1 VSSLTLGSVVL
12 VAVIPHPAGV
22 PPLYTAGIAENPCAP
37 DDVIVVPAGSRQ
49 HYFASSSV
57 LETIPAT
64 ACQQA
69 AVRADRQWL
78 SSGIVPG
85 DSPQLTSLATRA
97 LLNLRLSTRPDG
109 AVIAGW
115 HNRWEYSWPRD
126 SSWVA
131 VALAVTG
138 HAGDSLRILR
148 FLQQT
153 QLPSGTWAARYRPDG
168 SGPVDDG
175 RPGELD
181 ANGWVPWAVWCWS
194 VAESQDGKNTKREL
208 AGLWPMIRADAEAT
222 ERSLAPD
229 GLPAA
234 SMDYWEN
241 SEQVTLG
248 TAAPL
253 LTGLRAAADIA
264 GELGQKTSAANWA
277 RAATR
282 LADGIAAGF
291 GRHGYHRLP
300 YADSG
305 GDAAVTFLGP
315 PFAAADPAVVSA
327 ITDTERSLRLPNG
340 GILPGTDWPGNRTT
354 AWTAETAFFALFNA
368 ETGRE
373 HLATQMLTWLAA
385 HTSRLGALP
394 EKVDARGRPVSAA
407 PLAWT
412 DAAVLLTLAA
422 QAHPLPVVPIPAA
435 GSRGAAFTPPGPG
448 TQARATA
455 SAAAAGAEMRQPR
468 RSRCTLASRIHSA
481 NRSRAGTESV
491 PRKPPLT
498 ASATAVTAAPA
509 ASQRGSARVRKPTMA
524 AAAQNTAS
532 GYRLSTVAL
541 PAIASTAAW
550 SGVPAAR

>member
-1 VSSLTLGSVVL
+1 MSSLTLGSVVL

-37 DDVIVVPAGSRQ
+37 HDVIVVPAGSRQ

-57 LETIPAT
+57 LETTPAT

-69 AVRADRQWL
+69 AIRADRQWL

-97 LLNLRLSTRPDG
+97 LLDLRLSTRPDG

-175 RPGELD
+175 RPAELD

-194 VAESQDGKNTKREL
+194 VEESHASESAEPQL
-208 AGLWPMIRADAEAT
+208 ARLWPMVEAAADAT
-222 ERSLAPD
+222 VRSLSPD

-234 SMDYWEN
+234 SMDYWED
-241 SEQVTLG
+241 SVQVTLS
-248 TAAPL
+248 TAAAL
-253 LTGLRAAADIA
+253 LTGLRAAAEIA
-264 GELGQKTSAANWA
+264 SELDHETSAAQWA
-277 RAATR
+277 RAASR
-282 LADGIAAGF
+282 LADGITAAF
-291 GRHGYHRLP
+291 GRYGYHRLP

-305 GDAAVTFLGP
+305 DDAAVTFLGP
-315 PFAAADPAVVSA
+315 PFAEASPAVVSA

-340 GILPGTDWPGNRTT
+340 GMLPGSDWPGNRTT
-354 AWTAETAFFALFNA
+354 AWTAETAFFALSDA
-368 ETGRE
+368 ETGNRQQASQ
-373 HLATQMLTWLAA
+373 LLTWFAT
-385 HTSRLGALP
+385 HTTRLGTLP
-394 EKVDARGRPVSAA
+394 EKIDARGQPVSAA

-412 DAAVLLTLAA
+412 DAAVLLTLVA
-422 QAHPLPVVPIPAA
+422 QAHRLPVVP
-435 GSRGAAFTPPGPG
+435 
-448 TQARATA
+448 
-455 SAAAAGAEMRQPR
+455 
-468 RSRCTLASRIHSA
+468 
-481 NRSRAGTESV
+481 
-491 PRKPPLT
+491 
-498 ASATAVTAAPA
+498 
-509 ASQRGSARVRKPTMA
+509 
-524 AAAQNTAS
+524 
-532 GYRLSTVAL
+532 
-541 PAIASTAAW
+541 
-550 SGVPAAR
+550 VPAG

>member
-1 VSSLTLGSVVL
+1 MSSLTLGSVVL

-37 DDVIVVPAGSRQ
+37 HDVIVVPAGSRP
-49 HYFASSSV
+49 HYFVSSSV
-57 LETIPAT
+57 LETTPAT

-97 LLNLRLSTRPDG
+97 LLDLRLSTRPDG

-175 RPGELD
+175 RPAELD

-194 VAESQDGKNTKREL
+194 VEESHESESAEPQL
-208 AGLWPMIRADAEAT
+208 ARLWPMVEAAADAT
-222 ERSLAPD
+222 VRSLSPD
-229 GLPAA
+229 GLPTA
-234 SMDYWEN
+234 SMDYWED
-241 SEQVTLG
+241 SVQVTLS
-248 TAAPL
+248 TAAAL
-253 LTGLRAAADIA
+253 LTGLRAAAEIA
-264 GELGQKTSAANWA
+264 SELDHETSAAQWA
-277 RAATR
+277 RAASR
-282 LADGIAAGF
+282 LADGITAAF
-291 GRHGYHRLP
+291 GRYGYHRLP

-305 GDAAVTFLGP
+305 DDAAVTFLGP
-315 PFAAADPAVVSA
+315 PFAEASPAVVSA

-340 GILPGTDWPGNRTT
+340 GMLPGSDWPGNRTT
-354 AWTAETAFFALFNA
+354 AWTAETAFFALSDA
-368 ETGRE
+368 ETGNRQQ
-373 HLATQMLTWLAA
+373 ASQMLTWLAA
-385 HTSRLGALP
+385 HTTRLGTLP
-394 EKVDARGRPVSAA
+394 EKIDARGQPVSAA

-412 DAAVLLTLAA
+412 DAAVLLTLVA
-422 QAHPLPVVPIPAA
+422 QAHRLPVVPIPA
-435 GSRGAAFTPPGPG
+435 G
-448 TQARATA
+448 
-455 SAAAAGAEMRQPR
+455 
-468 RSRCTLASRIHSA
+468 
-481 NRSRAGTESV
+481 
-491 PRKPPLT
+491 
-498 ASATAVTAAPA
+498 
-509 ASQRGSARVRKPTMA
+509 
-524 AAAQNTAS
+524 
-532 GYRLSTVAL
+532 
-541 PAIASTAAW
+541 
-550 SGVPAAR
+550 

>member
-1 VSSLTLGSVVL
+1 VTLGSVAL
-12 VAVIPHPAGV
+12 VAAIPHPAGV
-22 PPLYTAGIAENPCAP
+22 PPLYAAGIAENPCAP
-37 DDVIVVPAGSRQ
+37 RDVIVVPAGSRQ

-57 LETIPAT
+57 LETGPAT
-64 ACQQA
+64 GCQQA

-97 LLNLRLSTRPDG
+97 LLDLRLSTRPDG

-131 VALAVTG
+131 VAFAATG

-153 QLPSGTWAARYRPDG
+153 QLPSGTWAARYQPDG

-175 RPGELD
+175 RPAELD

-194 VAESQDGKNTKREL
+194 VEESHESESAEPQL
-208 AGLWPMIRADAEAT
+208 AGLWPMVEAAADAT
-222 ERSLAPD
+222 VRSLAPD

-241 SEQVTLG
+241 SVQVTLS
-248 TAAPL
+248 TAAAL

-264 GELGQKTSAANWA
+264 GELGHGTAAARWA

-300 YADSG
+300 LADSG
-305 GDAAVTFLGP
+305 DDAAVTFLGP
-315 PFAAADPAVVSA
+315 PFAAAGPAVVSA
-327 ITDTERSLRLPNG
+327 IMDTERSLRLPNG
-340 GILPGTDWPGNRTT
+340 GMLPGSDWPGNRTT
-354 AWTAETAFFALFNA
+354 AWTAETAFFALSDA
-368 ETGRE
+368 ETGHRQQASQ
-373 HLATQMLTWLAA
+373 LLTWFAT
-385 HTSRLGALP
+385 HTTRVGTLP
-394 EKVDARGRPVSAA
+394 EKVDARGQPVSAA

-412 DAAVLLTLAA
+412 DAAVLLTMVA
-422 QAHPLPVVPIPAA
+422 QAHHLPVVPIP
-435 GSRGAAFTPPGPG
+435 GG
-448 TQARATA
+448 
-455 SAAAAGAEMRQPR
+455 
-468 RSRCTLASRIHSA
+468 
-481 NRSRAGTESV
+481 
-491 PRKPPLT
+491 
-498 ASATAVTAAPA
+498 
-509 ASQRGSARVRKPTMA
+509 
-524 AAAQNTAS
+524 
-532 GYRLSTVAL
+532 
-541 PAIASTAAW
+541 
-550 SGVPAAR
+550 

>member
-1 VSSLTLGSVVL
+1 VTLGSVVL
-12 VAVIPHPAGV
+12 VAAIPHPAGV
-22 PPLYTAGIAENPCAP
+22 PPLYAAGIAENPCAP
-37 DDVIVVPAGSRQ
+37 HDVIVVPAGSRQ
-49 HYFASSSV
+49 HYFPSSSV
-57 LETIPAT
+57 LETGPTTGPAT

-97 LLNLRLSTRPDG
+97 LLDLRLSTRPDG

-175 RPGELD
+175 RPAELD

-194 VAESQDGKNTKREL
+194 VAASQQGQGVDGQL
-208 AGLWPMIRADAEAT
+208 AGLWPMVEAAADAT
-222 ERSLAPD
+222 VRSLSPD
-229 GLPAA
+229 GLPTA

-241 SEQVTLG
+241 SVQVTLG

-264 GELGQKTSAANWA
+264 GELGQKTSATNWA

-282 LADGIAAGF
+282 LAGGIAAGF
-291 GRHGYHRLP
+291 GRYGYHRLP
-300 YADSG
+300 YTDSG
-305 GDAAVTFLGP
+305 DDAAVTFLGP
-315 PFAAADPAVVSA
+315 PFAAAGPAVVSA

-340 GILPGTDWPGNRTT
+340 GILPGSDWPGNRTT
-354 AWTAETAFFALFNA
+354 AWTAETAFFALFDA
-368 ETGRE
+368 ETGHQRSTSQL
-373 HLATQMLTWLAA
+373 LAWFAA
-385 HTSRLGALP
+385 HTTRLGALP
-394 EKVDARGRPVSAA
+394 EKVDARGRAVSAA

-412 DAAVLLTLAA
+412 DAAVLLTLVA
-422 QAHPLPVVPIPAA
+422 QAHPLPV
-435 GSRGAAFTPPGPG
+435 PP
-448 TQARATA
+448 
-455 SAAAAGAEMRQPR
+455 
-468 RSRCTLASRIHSA
+468 
-481 NRSRAGTESV
+481 
-491 PRKPPLT
+491 
-498 ASATAVTAAPA
+498 
-509 ASQRGSARVRKPTMA
+509 
-524 AAAQNTAS
+524 
-532 GYRLSTVAL
+532 
-541 PAIASTAAW
+541 
-550 SGVPAAR
+550 VPAG

>member
-1 VSSLTLGSVVL
+1 MSSLTLGSVVL
-12 VAVIPHPAGV
+12 VAIIPHPAGV

-37 DDVIVVPAGSRQ
+37 HDVIVVPAGSRQ

-57 LETIPAT
+57 LETTPAT

-69 AVRADRQWL
+69 AIRADRQWL

-97 LLNLRLSTRPDG
+97 LLDLRLSTRPDG

-194 VAESQDGKNTKREL
+194 VAESQEARHGE
-208 AGLWPMIRADAEAT
+208 AGSWPGCGPWSRPTRTPPCA
-222 ERSLAPD
+222 RSRRMAC
-229 GLPAA
+229 PAA

-300 YADSG
+300 DADSG
-305 GDAAVTFLGP
+305 DDAAVTFLGP

-368 ETGRE
+368 ETGHE

-385 HTSRLGALP
+385 HTTRLGALP

-412 DAAVLLTLAA
+412 DAAVLLILVA
-422 QAHPLPVVPIPAA
+422 QAHPLPVVPIPA
-435 GSRGAAFTPPGPG
+435 G
-448 TQARATA
+448 
-455 SAAAAGAEMRQPR
+455 
-468 RSRCTLASRIHSA
+468 
-481 NRSRAGTESV
+481 
-491 PRKPPLT
+491 
-498 ASATAVTAAPA
+498 
-509 ASQRGSARVRKPTMA
+509 
-524 AAAQNTAS
+524 
-532 GYRLSTVAL
+532 
-541 PAIASTAAW
+541 
-550 SGVPAAR
+550 

>member
-1 VSSLTLGSVVL
+1 MSSLTLGSVVL

-22 PPLYTAGIAENPCAP
+22 PPLYAAGIAESPCAP
-37 DDVIVVPAGSRQ
+37 HDVIVVPAGSRP

-57 LETIPAT
+57 LETTPAT

-78 SSGIVPG
+78 SVGIVPG

-97 LLNLRLSTRPDG
+97 LLDLRLSTRPDG

-126 SSWVA
+126 SSWAA

-175 RPGELD
+175 RPDELD
-181 ANGWVPWAVWCWS
+181 ANGWVPWAVWCWGVEES
-194 VAESQDGKNTKREL
+194 HESESAEPQL
-208 AGLWPMIRADAEAT
+208 AELWPMVETAADAT
-222 ERSLAPD
+222 VRSLAPD

-241 SEQVTLG
+241 SVQVTLG
-248 TAAPL
+248 TAAAL

-264 GELGQKTSAANWA
+264 SELGHETPAAQWA
-277 RAATR
+277 RAASR

-291 GRHGYHRLP
+291 GRHGYHRVA

-305 GDAAVTFLGP
+305 DDAAVTFLGP
-315 PFAAADPAVVSA
+315 PFAAAGPPVMSA
-327 ITDTERSLRLPNG
+327 IMDTERSLRLPNG

-354 AWTAETAFFALFNA
+354 AWTAETAFFALSDA
-368 ETGRE
+368 ETGRGQM
-373 HLATQMLTWLAA
+373 ATQMLTWLAA
-385 HTSRLGALP
+385 HTTRLGALP

-422 QAHPLPVVPIPAA
+422 QAHPLPVVPIP
-435 GSRGAAFTPPGPG
+435 G
-448 TQARATA
+448 TQARASA
-455 SAAAAGAEMRQPR
+455 SAVAAGA
-468 RSRCTLASRIHSA
+468 
-481 NRSRAGTESV
+481 V
-491 PRKPPLT
+491 
-498 ASATAVTAAPA
+498 
-509 ASQRGSARVRKPTMA
+509 
-524 AAAQNTAS
+524 
-532 GYRLSTVAL
+532 
-541 PAIASTAAW
+541 W